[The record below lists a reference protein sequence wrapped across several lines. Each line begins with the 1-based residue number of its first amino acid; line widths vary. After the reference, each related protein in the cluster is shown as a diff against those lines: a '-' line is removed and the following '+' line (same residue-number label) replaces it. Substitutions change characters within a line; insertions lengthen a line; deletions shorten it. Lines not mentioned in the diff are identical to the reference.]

1 MNPEREH
8 LPLCTVELIAEG
20 HADRCPGE
28 DCAFW
33 EQGCVLT
40 RVQADL
46 DARPAV
52 ARFLL
57 ELRRELEAGRAV
69 SVADASAAFHRRLSA
84 GRG

>member
-33 EQGCVLT
+33 EQDCVLT

-52 ARFLL
+52 ARLLL
-57 ELRRELEAGRAV
+57 ELRRELEDGRAV
-69 SVADASAAFHRRLSA
+69 PVADVRAQFERQLFP
-84 GRG
+84 